1 MTFSEWNSKY
11 PNSWFSCQPGK
22 NGFLPVQSPLK
33 KLPEKYQI
41 INDLLDEMKITQ
53 SDGSTGLL
61 GKNKFA
67 EELVKR
73 LPLFD
78 FSDET
83 NVQLLATL
91 QRDYTFMAAAYSLET
106 SHYYLKDGV
115 YGEAREDI
123 PSVLAIPLKQLGEKN
138 DVFPWLD
145 YAYGYGLNNA
155 CLKEGADPTKQES
168 YDTVRMFNGHESE
181 SGFINVHVAI
191 DYQSGDLL
199 AYQQD
204 ILKNLDDRNMEGF
217 VQALSNHA
225 TIFENMV
232 SSLKTMWKSSDL
244 NDYLSFRTFIMGQ
257 KGNKVCYPNERLNF
271 LLNNNGTETETETET
286 ENEFHSYRGETGA
299 QDSIIPSVDNLLSLE
314 YPKNKLTEYLFQ
326 LRNYRPKD
334 HQAYIEY
341 NLEQSK
347 NLGLKDFAKQSS
359 NASFQLLRNLES
371 LRAFRSTHWNLT
383 KSYIIKNTKH
393 PVATGGTPITTWLPN
408 QLGATL
414 DYMSEIVEIVDIK
427 ELNENDAVIFSKIV
441 TDLDNQKEFIFNEVS
456 KLQEDFTHEDAI

>member
-33 KLPEKYQI
+33 KLHEKYQI

-155 CLKEGADPTKQES
+155 CLKEVP
-168 YDTVRMFNGHESE
+168 
-181 SGFINVHVAI
+181 
-191 DYQSGDLL
+191 
-199 AYQQD
+199 
-204 ILKNLDDRNMEGF
+204 
-217 VQALSNHA
+217 
-225 TIFENMV
+225 V
-232 SSLKTMWKSSDL
+232 SFPL
-244 NDYLSFRTFIMGQ
+244 
-257 KGNKVCYPNERLNF
+257 
-271 LLNNNGTETETETET
+271 
-286 ENEFHSYRGETGA
+286 
-299 QDSIIPSVDNLLSLE
+299 
-314 YPKNKLTEYLFQ
+314 
-326 LRNYRPKD
+326 
-334 HQAYIEY
+334 
-341 NLEQSK
+341 
-347 NLGLKDFAKQSS
+347 
-359 NASFQLLRNLES
+359 
-371 LRAFRSTHWNLT
+371 
-383 KSYIIKNTKH
+383 
-393 PVATGGTPITTWLPN
+393 
-408 QLGATL
+408 
-414 DYMSEIVEIVDIK
+414 IV
-427 ELNENDAVIFSKIV
+427 
-441 TDLDNQKEFIFNEVS
+441 
-456 KLQEDFTHEDAI
+456 